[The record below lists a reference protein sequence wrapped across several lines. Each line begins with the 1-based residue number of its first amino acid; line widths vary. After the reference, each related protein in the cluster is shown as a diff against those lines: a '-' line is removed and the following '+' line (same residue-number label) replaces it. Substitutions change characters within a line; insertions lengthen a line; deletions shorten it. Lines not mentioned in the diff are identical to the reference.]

1 MRIKT
6 ASVLF
11 CAAMS
16 VFLILAGCASKK
28 NAEPEARELSGTVKT
43 EVLEHKGSA
52 LGIDE
57 LPVWVQTYIQK
68 GITGLEKLND
78 YKNVYCFVA
87 ETTASNVD
95 AGQAWVNGFNMPQTI
110 ARTVSTRV
118 DALFSGASSGG
129 TDGSYATY
137 FENVVKTA
145 SNIEYS
151 GARKINNWWVL
162 LRRYEPNSKTKYA
175 DEYRVYVFYTIDR
188 DSLDR
193 QVLSVIDKVAAD
205 LKTGADQQ
213 AMVNKVK
220 ALINQNGL

>member
-6 ASVLF
+6 TAMLIAALFVLF
-11 CAAMS
+11 
-16 VFLILAGCASKK
+16 AGCKTAKP
-28 NAEPEARELSGTVKT
+28 EPAAKELEGTVKS

-52 LGIDE
+52 LGINE
-57 LPVWVQTYIQK
+57 LPVWVQTYIQT

-78 YKNVYCFVA
+78 YKDVYCFVA
-87 ETTASNVD
+87 ETTASNLD
-95 AGQAWVNGFNMPQTI
+95 AGQAWVNSFNMPQTI
-110 ARTVSTRV
+110 ARNVSTRV

-151 GARKINNWWVL
+151 GARKINDWWVL

>member
-11 CAAMS
+11 CAAVS

-52 LGIDE
+52 LGINE

-95 AGQAWVNGFNMPQTI
+95 AGQA
-110 ARTVSTRV
+110 
-118 DALFSGASSGG
+118 LFSGASSGG

-151 GARKINNWWVL
+151 GARKINDWWVL

-213 AMVNKVK
+213 AMVN
-220 ALINQNGL
+220 